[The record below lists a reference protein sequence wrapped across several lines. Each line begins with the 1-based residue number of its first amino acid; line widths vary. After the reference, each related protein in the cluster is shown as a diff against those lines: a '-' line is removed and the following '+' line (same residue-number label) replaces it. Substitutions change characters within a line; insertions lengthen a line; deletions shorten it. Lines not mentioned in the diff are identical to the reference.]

1 MSRHSPIPLEL
12 WIDQGGSGGPV
23 LLLCH
28 GMSATGAVWDGL
40 RTYIE
45 ASWPGRWIIPDLRG
59 HGRSDHGSG
68 YGIAQ
73 HAGDFAALLQEEL
86 VKEPGRVVA
95 CGHSMGG
102 LAAMV
107 LASGWYGVDV
117 ADVIAIGVKI
127 SWTEQELAQ
136 AAKLA
141 ATPVRWFETRNEA
154 VERFLRVSGL
164 TELVDPGSPAV
175 STGIV
180 EANGRWRLAADN
192 RTALVAGSETA
203 EIYRLAHQHANVVL
217 AVGENDWMVPAD
229 ELRALSADAI
239 VFDGLG
245 HNAHVEDAARI
256 WSLIAE
262 TVSLEKEL

>member
-1 MSRHSPIPLEL
+1 MSRHSPSPPEL

-28 GMSATGAVWDGL
+28 GMSATGAVWDEL
-40 RTYIE
+40 RPHIE

-59 HGRSDHGSG
+59 HGRSDHGPG

-73 HAGDFAALLQEEL
+73 HAGDFAALVQEEL
-86 VKEPGRVVA
+86 VKEPGRVVV

-117 ADVIAIGVKI
+117 TDVIAVGVKI
-127 SWTEQELAQ
+127 SWSEQELAQ

-141 ATPVRWFETRNEA
+141 ATPVRWFETRDEA

-175 STGIV
+175 ATGIV
-180 EANGRWRLAADN
+180 EVDGRWRIAADN
-192 RTALVAGSETA
+192 RTALVAGSDTA
-203 EIYRLAHQHANVVL
+203 EIYRLAHHHANVVL
-217 AVGENDWMVPAD
+217 AAGGKDRMVPAD

-239 VFDGLG
+239 VFEGLG

-262 TVSLEKEL
+262 TVSLGEEL